1 MKMGD
6 LVRIL
11 LVDDDE
17 DDYILTRDLLA
28 EIPEANFVLEWV
40 SDFDEA
46 IEVICANQHD
56 LILVDYRLGKK
67 DGLELIRESF
77 RRSCQSAMILLTGQ
91 GEREVDYAAM
101 EAGAAD
107 YLEKSRLDAGILER
121 SIRYTLQKKRYS
133 DQLERKVE
141 ERTRELA
148 ESNRSLKA
156 EIEERSRVE
165 ATLREADH
173 RKDEFLATLAHE
185 LRSPLVPI
193 RNSVEIV
200 QLCDHE
206 PEVVRKSLETIGR
219 HVQTLVRLIDDLV
232 DVSRISRGMIQ
243 LRPQTVN
250 VESIV
255 ANAVE
260 CVRPLSDQRGH
271 QLDVALPAEPI
282 FLEADPTRLS
292 QVVTNLLNNAARY
305 TPHGGRI
312 TLLVDV
318 RDHDLIIIVRDT
330 GVGLPPEKL
339 ESIFDIFTRIDRGD
353 DESMRGM
360 GIGLWLVANLVN
372 LHGGRVEAASDGL
385 GCGSEF
391 RVTLPLERRLRDG
404 PA

>member
-17 DDYILTRDLLA
+17 ADYILTRDLLA

-46 IEVICANQHD
+46 LEVICGNQHD

-67 DGLELIRESF
+67 NGLELIRECF
-77 RRSCQSAMILLTGQ
+77 RRSCQTAMILLTGQ

-121 SIRYTLQKKRYS
+121 SIRYTLQKKRHS
-133 DQLERKVE
+133 DQLERMVA
-141 ERTRELA
+141 ERTQKLV

-165 ATLREADH
+165 AALREADR

-193 RNSVEIV
+193 RNSLEIV
-200 QLCDHE
+200 QLCDYE
-206 PEVVRKSLETIGR
+206 PQVVHKSFDIINR
-219 HVQTLVRLIDDLV
+219 HLQALVRLINDLV
-232 DVSRISRGMIQ
+232 DVSRISRGIVQ
-243 LRPQTVN
+243 LQSQTVD
-250 VESIV
+250 VESLIT
-255 ANAVE
+255 NAVE
-260 CVRPLSDQRGH
+260 CVRPLIDERAHRLHVS
-271 QLDVALPAEPI
+271 LPEQTI

-292 QVVTNLLNNAARY
+292 QVVINLLNNAARY
-305 TPHGGRI
+305 TPPGGDI
-312 TLLVDV
+312 TVLVEQQDSELV
-318 RDHDLIIIVRDT
+318 IIVRDT

-339 ESIFDIFTRIDRGD
+339 ESIFGIFTQIDRGD

-360 GIGLWLVANLVN
+360 GIGLWLVANLVS
-372 LHGGRVEAASDGL
+372 LHGGRVEVTSG
-385 GCGSEF
+385 GPGQGSEF
-391 RVTLPLERRLRDG
+391 RVSLPLKLPLPDS
-404 PA
+404 AN